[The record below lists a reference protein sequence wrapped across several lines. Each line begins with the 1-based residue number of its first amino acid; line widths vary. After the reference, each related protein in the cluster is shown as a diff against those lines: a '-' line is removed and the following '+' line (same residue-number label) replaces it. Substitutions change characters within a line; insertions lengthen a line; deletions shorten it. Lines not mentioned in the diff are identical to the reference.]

1 MYKETIENFS
11 KDAQKACG
19 IEELTQLK
27 NIALINTKKIANSMH
42 TDNAKKYEEILQ
54 KQIDLSKMRIEEERR
69 RLDNIKFDIANLVK
83 DEAGKIDIQRNEANM
98 EIAKIYDAVCKKL
111 KGGGNE

>member
-1 MYKETIENFS
+1 MYKETIRQFEN
-11 KDAQKACG
+11 AVLKAGG
-19 IEELTQLK
+19 IEELNQLR
-27 NIALINTKKIANSMH
+27 NIAFSNTKKIANSMH
-42 TDNAKKYEEILQ
+42 SDNAKKYEEILK

-83 DEAGKIDIQRNEANM
+83 DEAGKIDTQKNEANM
-98 EIAKIYDAVCKKL
+98 EIAKIYDEACKQV

>member
-1 MYKETIENFS
+1 MYKEAIRQFEE
-11 KDAQKACG
+11 AALKAG
-19 IEELTQLK
+19 GTEELTQLK
-27 NIALINTKKIANSMH
+27 HIAFVNTKKIANSMH

>member
-1 MYKETIENFS
+1 MYKDTIENFRA
-11 KDAQKACG
+11 DAQKACG

-27 NIALINTKKIANSMH
+27 HIAFVNTKKIANSMH

-69 RLDNIKFDIANLVK
+69 MLDNIKFDIANMVK

-98 EIAKIYDAVCKKL
+98 EIAKIYDAAYKQV
-111 KGGGNE
+111 KGGNQ

>member
-1 MYKETIENFS
+1 MYRETIRQFEN
-11 KDAQKACG
+11 AALKACG

-27 NIALINTKKIANSMH
+27 NIAFVNTKKIANSMH

-54 KQIDLSKMRIEEERR
+54 KQIDLSKRRIEEERR
-69 RLDNIKFDIANLVK
+69 RLDNIKFDIANLAK

-98 EIAKIYDAVCKKL
+98 EIAKIYDAARKV
-111 KGGGNE
+111 KGGVNE